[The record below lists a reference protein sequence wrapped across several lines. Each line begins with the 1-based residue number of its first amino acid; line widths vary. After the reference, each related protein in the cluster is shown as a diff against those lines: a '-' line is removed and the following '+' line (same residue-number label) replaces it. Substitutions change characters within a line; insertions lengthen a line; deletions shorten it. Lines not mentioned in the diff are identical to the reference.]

1 MMKLLFNNYSPSE
14 RLARTW
20 ILVLML
26 MLGGCSEKD
35 DVAPAKVETADP
47 DVVTVTPSL
56 AKVISLQ
63 AAGNTEVRENLRIP
77 GTIQLDEQRVSRIG
91 ASVTGRLKDIQV
103 ALGENVRQGQVLATL
118 NSTELAQHQLAY
130 VKASQQIALQSKAVE
145 RARQL
150 LEADV
155 IGSAE
160 LQRRESELQAAQA
173 ELNASRDQLTVLG
186 MSESA
191 IRNLERTGQIHSY
204 SNVVS
209 RISGTVISRKV
220 NLGQVVQPADEL
232 FIVADLSKVW
242 VEAEVPEQQIDLV
255 EVGEDV
261 HVEIPA
267 LGNRRYTAT
276 LIYEADIV
284 NPQTRTVTVR
294 SVIDN
299 PDREIKPDML
309 VSMLVKSRPLTRLA
323 IPAQSI
329 VRENDKTYVFVK
341 FAPDKF
347 RLREVELGSEFE
359 GKAIVLRGLSQGEV
373 IVNEGAFHVNNERKS
388 KELG

>member
-1 MMKLLFNNYSPSE
+1 MMKPLNNHYCRSALMV
-14 RLARTW
+14 RIW
-20 ILVLML
+20 IMVIMV
-26 MLGGCSEKD
+26 MLGGCGETQS
-35 DVAPAKVETADP
+35 VAPAKVEIADP
-47 DVVTVTPSL
+47 DVVTITPSL
-56 AKVISLQ
+56 TKVISLQ

-91 ASVTGRLKDIQV
+91 ASVIGRLKEIEV

-160 LQRRESELQAAQA
+160 LQRRESELHAAQA
-173 ELNASRDQLTVLG
+173 ELNAARDQLMVLG
-186 MSESA
+186 MSERA
-191 IRNLERTGQIHSY
+191 IRKLEETGQIGSY
-204 SNVVS
+204 SNVVTKV
-209 RISGTVISRKV
+209 SGTVISRKV

-232 FIVADLSKVW
+232 FIVADLSRVW

-261 HVEIPA
+261 LVEIPA
-267 LGNRRYTAT
+267 LGNRQYTAT

-309 VSMLVKSRPLTRLA
+309 VSMLIKSRPVTRLA

-359 GKAIVLRGLSQGEV
+359 GKAIVIRGLSQGEV
-373 IVNEGAFHVNNERKS
+373 IVNQGAFHVNNERKS